1 MRHRRRGAAAFI
13 IIAFCACA
21 LAASDPAAATPQ
33 NPSETLFIEAQK
45 ALARGD
51 YDGAETLLAE
61 SLERDPSFVSAIWQ
75 LAQIRESRGD
85 LERARALLSRGLAI
99 DPGASW
105 ARERLAGI
113 DARLG
118 AIENR
123 RRRDERPAAPE
134 RRPEPPPDPAAPSP
148 DAVAA
153 AGHAPEETIES
164 SQAAPPAAAA
174 TLAAAAPPAAAA
186 LLPPPQAARDE
197 SAAGGLLPLVL
208 VSVASALAA
217 GVLLIRFRKRP
228 APPIHPLEGSI
239 GLVPAL
245 DVVALLSANR
255 RTGLLVFDGDGA
267 SGEIHFDA
275 GAVVHAV
282 CGALSGKQAFHRLV
296 GARSGRFVFHNRPSF
311 ARRTIAEPLS
321 TLLLSSMK
329 PDADGGPSAGAR
341 PGARE
346 TAAARR

>member
-21 LAASDPAAATPQ
+21 LAAAEPAAAAPQ

-61 SLERDPSFVSAIWQ
+61 SLEQDPSFVSAIWQ

-113 DARLG
+113 DARLA
-118 AIENR
+118 AIEKR
-123 RRRDERPAAPE
+123 RRRDERPAEPE
-134 RRPEPPPDPAAPSP
+134 RPPEPPPDPAAPSP
-148 DAVAA
+148 ETVAA
-153 AGHAPEETIES
+153 AAHSPEETVDS
-164 SQAAPPAAAA
+164 AQAAPPAAE
-174 TLAAAAPPAAAA
+174 AP
-186 LLPPPQAARDE
+186 LPPPRAAREE
-197 SAAGGLLPLVL
+197 SAASGLLPFVL

-217 GVLLIRFRKRP
+217 GVLLIRFRKRQ

-255 RTGLLVFDGDGA
+255 RTGLLVVDGDGA

-282 CGALSGKQAFHRLV
+282 CGALSGKKAFHRLV
-296 GARSGRFVFHNRPSF
+296 GARSGRFVFHNRPSP

-329 PDADGGPSAGAR
+329 PDGDGGPSAGAR